1 MLLRRPFRFRGCL
14 VTKSQ
19 QRRAHTASI
28 IPVTTHDHT
37 LRDFFDQPHKP
48 LLRGT
53 NVPIGLLG
61 YPQIASPESFV
72 PVTAATMARANYIV
86 RRIIQA
92 GNNEGER
99 MRIVKNIDRLS
110 DLLCGVIDM
119 AELIRHTHPERAW
132 VDAANQAY
140 DTLCEYMNHLN
151 TNVDLARALDDFMA
165 SPSFKNLPM
174 EAKQTAWIFK
184 HDFDKSGVHLPI
196 HQRQKFVELSSNII
210 SLGRDFLQGLGA
222 EKKPIML
229 FTKDCE
235 GVPETPRLWQLYS
248 VKRGLRS
255 RVSVEPN
262 SAEARRVLKH
272 STNEEARKKV
282 YVSQNASS
290 NEQIQV
296 LEQLLRDRAE
306 LAVLVGR
313 QSYGEMLLHDKMG
326 KKPEH
331 VHEFLGSLL
340 EFSRPR
346 ALAALNDVKQAKKR
360 SQGLSYLPEIYAWD
374 REAYFPS
381 KSLEP
386 PIPLPRLT
394 PGLALCAFSRLLKH
408 IYGISCEPADVERGE
423 VWHDDVRK
431 VNIVDESEGIIG
443 WIYLDLFYREGKA
456 GGATHYTL
464 RCSRRVDDDDAAND
478 FLPSDHGRELTPDLE
493 ERLVIR
499 SESHVT
505 PGRDGSHQR
514 PVAAISCDFDAN

>member
-184 HDFDKSGVHLPI
+184 HDFDKSG
-196 HQRQKFVELSSNII
+196 
-210 SLGRDFLQGLGA
+210 
-222 EKKPIML
+222 
-229 FTKDCE
+229 
-235 GVPETPRLWQLYS
+235 
-248 VKRGLRS
+248 
-255 RVSVEPN
+255 
-262 SAEARRVLKH
+262 
-272 STNEEARKKV
+272 
-282 YVSQNASS
+282 
-290 NEQIQV
+290 
-296 LEQLLRDRAE
+296 
-306 LAVLVGR
+306 
-313 QSYGEMLLHDKMG
+313 
-326 KKPEH
+326 
-331 VHEFLGSLL
+331 
-340 EFSRPR
+340 
-346 ALAALNDVKQAKKR
+346 
-360 SQGLSYLPEIYAWD
+360 
-374 REAYFPS
+374 
-381 KSLEP
+381 
-386 PIPLPRLT
+386 
-394 PGLALCAFSRLLKH
+394 
-408 IYGISCEPADVERGE
+408 
-423 VWHDDVRK
+423 
-431 VNIVDESEGIIG
+431 
-443 WIYLDLFYREGKA
+443 
-456 GGATHYTL
+456 
-464 RCSRRVDDDDAAND
+464 
-478 FLPSDHGRELTPDLE
+478 
-493 ERLVIR
+493 
-499 SESHVT
+499 
-505 PGRDGSHQR
+505 
-514 PVAAISCDFDAN
+514 